1 MEKDIPGKPKQSGGS
16 SLISDKIHFNT
27 KTTIRHNKG
36 HYIIKGSIQQ
46 KIWTYLWT
54 QHRSTL
60 VYIKQTLTDLKWER
74 VSNTII
80 IGDFNKPPSPMHIL
94 SRQKINKELLV
105 ISAMKL
111 KDTYSLEGKLWPT

>member
-27 KTTIRHNKG
+27 KTTIRHNEG
-36 HYIIKGSIQQ
+36 YYIIKGSIQQ
-46 KIWTYLWT
+46 QICTYLWT
-54 QHRSTL
+54 QNRSTL
-60 VYIKQTLTDLKWER
+60 VYIKQTLTDLKR

-80 IGDFNKPPSPMHIL
+80 IGDFNKPLSPMHIL